1 MKYRI
6 EFLEIAE
13 AELED
18 TIEWYESQKQNL
30 GAKLIL
36 SLDNIFSRI
45 IENPHLF
52 PVVHKEI
59 RKATVSN
66 FPYSV
71 IYEIH
76 DPEVILILAVAHQ
89 KRNPTRWINR

>member
-6 EFLEIAE
+6 EFLEVAE

-30 GAKLIL
+30 GAELL
-36 SLDNIFSRI
+36 LNLDKVFSRI
-45 IENPHLF
+45 IENPRLF
-52 PVVHKEI
+52 PLIHKEV
-59 RKATVSN
+59 RKATIST

-76 DPEVILILAVAHQ
+76 DPEVILILAIAHQ
-89 KRNPTRWINR
+89 KRNPSRWINR